1 MRTIL
6 ACLCLA
12 LAGCGSSVRA
22 ISDGAQAV
30 QTEAT
35 EIRKSATSLIET
47 AAAAHSQFQDIHIA
61 LTNPAG
67 FDPAVLDRKATEGM
81 ALVERITMLSKG
93 IDASAA
99 KVHDGAKAVLDNVPG
114 VVDVVPWWASL
125 LKTYG
130 VLAVIL
136 LIVGAGFY
144 FGIWPIVARFLA
156 VTFGIVKLLPKPAV
170 TAAKLDNEAL
180 ALPTADP
187 IQREAVAA
195 RRAVDPDYDA
205 AHKAMKKKGKTNG

>member
-1 MRTIL
+1 MQ
-6 ACLCLA
+6 
-12 LAGCGSSVRA
+12 A

-30 QTEAT
+30 QAEAT
-35 EIRKSATSLIET
+35 EIRKSSTSLMEA
-47 AAAAHSQFQDIHIA
+47 AAAAHSDFQDIHIA
-61 LTNPAG
+61 LTDPAG
-67 FDPAVLDRKATEGM
+67 FDPAALDRKAVEGM
-81 ALVERITMLSKG
+81 ALVERITLLTKG

-130 VLAVIL
+130 TLAVIL

-144 FGIWPIVARFLA
+144 FGIWPIVARFIA
-156 VTFGIVKLLPKPAV
+156 VTFGWTKVLPKTVVAS
-170 TAAKLDNEAL
+170 AQMDNEAL

-187 IQREAVAA
+187 IQREAVAV
-195 RRAVDPDYDA
+195 RRSTDPNYDA
-205 AHKAMKKKGKTNG
+205 AFNAIKKKGKK

>member
-1 MRTIL
+1 MRIIL
-6 ACLCLA
+6 ACLCLS

-30 QTEAT
+30 QAEAT
-35 EIRKSATSLIET
+35 EIRKSATSLIEA
-47 AAAAHSQFQDIHIA
+47 AAAAHSNFQDIHIA
-61 LTNPAG
+61 LTGKTAP
-67 FDPAVLDRKATEGM
+67 DLAVLDRKATEGM

-99 KVHDGAKAVLDNVPG
+99 KVHASATTVLDNVPG

-144 FGIWPIVARFLA
+144 FGIWPIVARFIA
-156 VTFGIVKLLPKPAV
+156 VTFGWTAMLPKPAV
-170 TAAKLDNEAL
+170 TAAKFDHEAL
-180 ALPTADP
+180 SLPTVDS
-187 IQREAVAA
+187 IQEEGVAA
-195 RRAVDPDYDA
+195 KRAADKNYDA
-205 AHKAMKKKGKTNG
+205 AFRAMKKKGAAK

>member
-12 LAGCGSSVRA
+12 LAGCGSSVQA

-30 QTEAT
+30 QAEAT
-35 EIRKSATSLIET
+35 EIRKSSTSLMEA
-47 AAAAHSQFQDIHIA
+47 AAAAHSDFQDIHIA

-67 FDPAVLDRKATEGM
+67 FDPAVLDRKAVEGM
-81 ALVERITMLSKG
+81 ALVERITLLTKG

-99 KVHDGAKAVLDNVPG
+99 KVHEGAKAVLDNVPG

-130 VLAVIL
+130 TLAVIV
-136 LIVGAGFY
+136 LIVAGGFY
-144 FGIWPIVARFLA
+144 LGVWPIVARFIA
-156 VTFGIVKLLPKPAV
+156 VTFGWTALLPKTTVAR
-170 TAAKLDNEAL
+170 AKMDSEAL
-180 ALPTADP
+180 AMPTADP
-187 IQREAVAA
+187 IQRESVALT
-195 RRAVDPDYDA
+195 RADDPDYDA
-205 AHKAMKKKGKTNG
+205 AIKALKKKGDAK